1 MLRQIFVTVVFCL
14 QFPTSYQQ
22 SSFSGQNP
30 QAKVFDYYMDS
41 HAECGKTF
49 ELGLNSATVYGK
61 GAVQTG
67 DSPTSCTIILSTD
80 GIREHR
86 RFSIE
91 LVTGFINSPGVNF
104 YIYDG
109 QWSQNSGAQT
119 LAAFSYYNN
128 PPTNMQKL
136 ITSGGFVTFSLTR
149 DSPDLFGYGFVI
161 HVQPIPADIS
171 NPNNCDDG
179 AGFGCENY
187 YYNPIITKSEVIYIV
202 AAIFGVGLVIVVP
215 SVLVY
220 CYCRQK
226 GLNRRWQ
233 ERRLKDGAPNTA
245 ATSLN
250 GSVRSAPRSI
260 RPWQSEGSK
269 QAFASIRK
277 SPVSSRRWSRPP
289 TDEEDSVFDDF
300 PKRPPPPPPYEEHDR
315 YRVARDGRDTRRD
328 NSKRDHHYRER
339 KHSESS
345 NYTSG
350 REQYSDEKDQYSDE
364 KDDSFVQADDDHPQ
378 ENFVERIIEP
388 RVHRKS
394 AGRVNRR
401 PDVDQEDGYD
411 SIGNIKS
418 DKKDKKKMNTETQ
431 CSKESDSEG
440 SPETENEAGST
451 EEEEVSSHSEEEE
464 QDPRTSLY
472 AQPDKARKGG
482 KKKDETKADKPTVL
496 QPQPSATSTILQPGV
511 PYQARPP
518 GMVMQ
523 RAPLQGYPVG
533 PSNPPINPSLRF
545 MPPVGQ
551 IVRPAYPVSNQFN
564 PAGPF
569 PPANPIARLPMPAS
583 ATVPNVPRAMPL
595 KNLPVSQSKPVV
607 EQLNNS
613 GDAPKYSYLVNRG
626 YDTGRTSPV
635 STTTSYSQQSYV
647 LDDSAVNID
656 LGSGIELMKRT
667 TTDV

>member
-1 MLRQIFVTVVFCL
+1 MFGRIFVTVILCL
-14 QFPTSYQQ
+14 QFPISLQQ

-119 LAAFSYYNN
+119 LASFSYYNN

-202 AAIFGVGLVIVVP
+202 AAIFAVVLVIVVP

-220 CYCRQK
+220 CYRRQK
-226 GLNRRWQ
+226 GLNRQWQ

-250 GSVRSAPRSI
+250 GSVRSAPRSV

-269 QAFASIRK
+269 QTFASIKK

-315 YRVARDGRDTRRD
+315 YRVARNGRDSRRD
-328 NSKRDHHYRER
+328 NYRRERPYRER
-339 KHSESS
+339 KYSGSS
-345 NYTSG
+345 NNTSG
-350 REQYSDEKDQYSDE
+350 RDQYSDEKEQYSDE

-388 RVHRKS
+388 RVHPKS
-394 AGRVNRR
+394 AGRVNRKAK
-401 PDVDQEDGYD
+401 VDQEDGYD
-411 SIGNIKS
+411 SIGNVKS
-418 DKKDKKKMNTETQ
+418 DKKDKKKLNTETQ

-440 SPETENEAGST
+440 SPETENEAEST
-451 EEEEVSSHSEEEE
+451 EEEEVSSHSEEE

-472 AQPDKARKGG
+472 AQPDKARKAGR
-482 KKKDETKADKPTVL
+482 KKDKTKADKPTVL
-496 QPQPSATSTILQPGV
+496 PPQPTTSTGLQAGV

-518 GMVMQ
+518 GMVVQ
-523 RAPLQGYPVG
+523 RAPLPGYPVG
-533 PSNPPINPSLRF
+533 APNPALNPSLRF

-551 IVRPAYPVSNQFN
+551 IVRPAYPVPNQFN
-564 PAGPF
+564 PAGAF
-569 PPANPIARLPMPAS
+569 PPANPMARLPMPAPT
-583 ATVPNVPRAMPL
+583 TVPNVPRAMPQ
-595 KNLPVSQSKPVV
+595 NLPVSQSKPLY

-626 YDTGRTSPV
+626 YDTGRTSPI

-656 LGSGIELMKRT
+656 LGSGVELMKRT
-667 TTDV
+667 TDV